1 VAEWFNMKIAIVHGP
16 GFYYNGGGERIVIE
30 ETKSLRE
37 RGYDVDVYSTHVETA
52 HCFPE
57 ETEKLG
63 IIPFFRNLNLPLQA
77 AANMTLSAVIYPLI
91 KRRLRSY
98 DVLICH
104 SQPAIWIGYKTEKP
118 YVAYIHRPNCF
129 LYPKPVDQWNFDVN
143 MFVLDKVVRSFPLSQ
158 ELDLESTRAADKI
171 LTTSH
176 WIADWTSRIYGVT
189 PVRCPPAPSSIFQHG
204 NPFRIWWRHGSSSDR
219 PRLLTVT
226 RHAPIKRLDW
236 IVYVFSR
243 LCQDF
248 ERASLTIVG
257 KHTSHTESLLKLAE
271 SLGVRHRIALVQD
284 ISDARLLDYYQ
295 SADLYLSCAPMEDF
309 GIAPLEAMATG
320 LPLVVWGFGGT
331 AELVDDGKTGFKAE
345 AYKLNDFYEKT
356 ARIFS
361 LDEEQYRKLSE
372 NAVAKANEYTWKGH
386 VNILEGEIQK
396 LA

>member
-1 VAEWFNMKIAIVHGP
+1 MKIAIVHGP

-30 ETKSLRE
+30 ETKGLRE
-37 RGYDVDVYSTHVETA
+37 RGYNVDVYSTHVETA

-77 AANMTLSAVIYPLI
+77 AVNMTLSAVIYPLI

-143 MFVLDKVVRSFPLSQ
+143 MFVLDKIVRSFPLSQ
-158 ELDLESTRAADKI
+158 ELDLISTRAADEI
-171 LTTSH
+171 LTTSQ
-176 WIADWTSRIYGVT
+176 WIADWTNRIYGVAS
-189 PVRCPPAPSSIFQHG
+189 VRCPPAPSSVFQHE
-204 NPFRIWWRHGSSSDR
+204 NPVRIWWRHSSSSDR

-226 RHAPIKRLDW
+226 RHVPIKRLDW
-236 IVYVFSR
+236 TLNVFSR
-243 LCQDF
+243 LCQEF
-248 ERASLTIVG
+248 ECASLTIVG
-257 KHTSHTESLLKLAE
+257 RRTSHTESLLKLAE
-271 SLGVRHRIALVQD
+271 SLKVRHRIALVQD
-284 ISDARLLDYYQ
+284 ISDARLLDCYQ

-320 LPLVVWGFGGT
+320 LPVVVWSFGGT
-331 AELVDDGKTGFKAE
+331 AELVEDGITGFKAR
-345 AYKLNDFYEKT
+345 AYDLNDLYKKT
-356 ARIFS
+356 VGALS
-361 LDEEQYRKLSE
+361 LDEDEYRRLSL
-372 NAVAKANEYTWKGH
+372 NAIAKANEYTWKRH
-386 VNILEGEIQK
+386 VDIVEEAVQE
-396 LA
+396 LAD